1 MAGRTEH
8 LPVAMLLILLFD
20 KVQGHWVCGVARHN
34 NMVQLVALLLGFE
47 GILLL
52 NLKQCFT
59 QAVCIRVTTTMIEL

>member
-1 MAGRTEH
+1 MSGRTEP

-20 KVQGHWVCGVARHN
+20 KVQGHWVRGVARHN
-34 NMVQLVALLLGFE
+34 NMVHLVALLLGFE

>member
-1 MAGRTEH
+1 MAGRTEP

-20 KVQGHWVCGVARHN
+20 SVQGHWVRGVARHN

-47 GILLL
+47 CTLLL
-52 NLKQCFT
+52 NLKQYFT